1 MAITRAHPG
10 IEKIRPHMVGVAQ
23 GHVPPAS
30 ILLNSNESVFGAS
43 PYAVAAARAAAG
55 AMERYVENVDTILA
69 PAIGERYGLPV
80 GQITCGQGSDDLLA
94 RLVRGYLGPGGAL
107 MRSANGY
114 LKVPNYAHA
123 NNGDV
128 IHVPDNDFKPSV
140 TNMIAAMTEQTRIV
154 YLANPENPAGT
165 YLSGTEVRALHAAMP
180 ADALMV
186 LDCAYEDYVDAAD
199 YEPGANLVAEAD
211 NVVMCRTFSKIHGL
225 AGARVGWLYGPA
237 DVVDTVKRLAL
248 TFPIATP
255 SLAAALAALQDRD
268 HTEFVRAE
276 NMRLRNWLVA
286 ELDTLGLGVIPS
298 QTNFVLI
305 HMPDRDRSAE
315 QLDNALRQKGVA
327 LRRMASPAY
336 RDYIRISIGFKHE
349 LRHVLDLIADFLAGR
364 L

>member
-1 MAITRAHPG
+1 MGITRAHPG
-10 IEKIRPHMVGVAQ
+10 IAKIKPHMVGVAQ
-23 GHVPPAS
+23 QSVPPAS

-43 PYAVAAARAAAG
+43 PHAIAAARAAAG
-55 AMERYVENVDTILA
+55 AMERYVENVDTILG
-69 PAIGERYGLPV
+69 PAIAERYGLPV
-80 GQITCGQGSDDLLA
+80 SQITCGQGSDDLLA
-94 RLVRGYLGPGGAL
+94 RLARGYLGPGDAL

-123 NNGDV
+123 TNADV
-128 IHVPDNDFKPSV
+128 IHVPDDGFKPSV
-140 TNMIAAMTEQTRIV
+140 TNMIAAMTERTKIV

-165 YLSGTEVRALHAAMP
+165 YLSGAEVRKLHAAMP
-180 ADALMV
+180 PDALMV
-186 LDCAYEDYVDAAD
+186 LDCAYEDYVDADD

-225 AGARVGWLYGPA
+225 AGARVGWLYGPEH
-237 DVVDTVKRLAL
+237 VVDTVKRLAL

-255 SLAAALAALQDRD
+255 SLAAALAALQDRE

-276 NMRLRNWLVA
+276 NARLREWLCA
-286 ELDTLGLGVIPS
+286 ELGILGLQVIPS

-305 HMPDRDRSAE
+305 HMSDPARGAE
-315 QLDNALRQKGVA
+315 SLDNALRQKGVA

-336 RDYIRISIGFKHE
+336 RDYIRISIGFEHE
-349 LRHVLDLIADFLAGR
+349 LRYVLNLIADFLAGR